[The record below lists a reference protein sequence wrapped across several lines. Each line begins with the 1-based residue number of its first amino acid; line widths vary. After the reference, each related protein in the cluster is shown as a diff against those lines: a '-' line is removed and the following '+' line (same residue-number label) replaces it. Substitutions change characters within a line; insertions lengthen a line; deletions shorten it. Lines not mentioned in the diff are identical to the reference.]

1 MPDCSDVRPEKDFT
15 NINHRGSQ
23 ETEDRSQ
30 KRRLEVRMATRS
42 YKELIVWRK
51 AHSFV
56 LNVYALSEGFPKSE
70 LYGLTSQFRRAAV
83 SIAANIAEGYVKKT
97 PADKLR
103 FFNISQGSLEECS
116 YYIVLAKDLK
126 YITEAQSIAL
136 DNLLAETTKL
146 LQSYVS
152 RIQSSN

>member
-1 MPDCSDVRPEKDFT
+1 
-15 NINHRGSQ
+15 
-23 ETEDRSQ
+23 
-30 KRRLEVRMATRS
+30 MATKS

-56 LNVYALSEGFPKSE
+56 LNVYSLSESFPKSE

-126 YITEAQSIAL
+126 YITEAHAIAL

-146 LQSYVS
+146 LQSYIS
-152 RIQSSN
+152 RIQSSK